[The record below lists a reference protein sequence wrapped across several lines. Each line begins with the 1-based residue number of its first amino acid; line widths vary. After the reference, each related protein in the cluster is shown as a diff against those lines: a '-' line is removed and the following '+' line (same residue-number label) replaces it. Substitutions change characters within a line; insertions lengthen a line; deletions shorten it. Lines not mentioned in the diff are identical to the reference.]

1 MHMKDLGSGSFYSK
15 SCASTS
21 TVGSSIHNNF
31 SDNLIPTLSMYGLSA
46 NEIENVEKKYQ
57 EYDDIKLENLVWSLS
72 SEIIEELDKFGLHNP
87 YFTNFT
93 DSVTFYSSRNN
104 NDIKTLKYLMQKE
117 EEDRKKR

>member
-1 MHMKDLGSGSFYSK
+1 MVSFSEMRIGFTHYK
-15 SCASTS
+15 GGNIYIQLFDGRT
-21 TVGSSIHNNF
+21 
-31 SDNLIPTLSMYGLSA
+31 IP
-46 NEIENVEKKYQ
+46 V
-57 EYDDIKLENLVWSLS
+57 YDDKKLENLVWSLS
-72 SEIIEELDKFGLHNP
+72 YEKIEELDKFGLHNP